1 MKHGKMLGLVAIM
14 LLLVGL
20 AVSPVMAQAP
30 PQLFNPS
37 VSPSSGT
44 SSTDF
49 YYYVNY
55 YDADGSSPVVAQVY
69 VDDIA
74 YTMSLHSGSA
84 SNGVYRFGP
93 KNLAIGSHNY
103 YFYFDDGNDGE
114 TRLPE
119 TGSFSGPMVSPTYAQ
134 NNPPVAEGLENILD
148 KLEVTY
154 GFDDGEWTW
163 YNPTWPPEASTLT
176 TLQVQRGYWVKVTDA
191 CDLGYGTRVYG
202 LDEGWNLIG
211 WVGW

>member
-1 MKHGKMLGLVAIM
+1 MKHGKTLSLISMV

-37 VSPSSGT
+37 VTPSTGT

-49 YYYVNY
+49 RYYVSY
-55 YDADGSSPVVAQVY
+55 YDPDGDSPVVAQVY
-69 VDDIA
+69 IDDVA
-74 YTMSLHSGSA
+74 YPMSLHSGSA
-84 SNGVYRFGP
+84 SSGVYCSGP
-93 KNLAIGSHNY
+93 RNLTIGSHSY
-103 YFYFDDGNDGE
+103 YLYFDDGKDPE

-119 TGSFSGPMVSPTYAQ
+119 TGSFSGPTVNPTYAQ
-134 NNPPVAEGLENILD
+134 NNPAVAMGLASILD
-148 KLEVTY
+148 RLDVVY
-154 GFDDGEWTW
+154 GFANGIWTW
-163 YNPTWPPEASTLT
+163 YNPTWPPEANTLT
-176 TLQVQRGYWVKVTDA
+176 TLQVQRGYWVSVFEA
-191 CDLGYGTRVYG
+191 CNLQYGTRVYQ